1 MAEYDRLE
9 EYNRMEEEDRM
20 EEYDRMQADSASE
33 LEISVT
39 EPESEP
45 DISIINQ
52 ETSDGV
58 NSELELIIIE
68 PDSNEK
74 DRSESADNVI
84 GPVSDLLSK
93 LAGVEEDIWQNI
105 LKYLDIL
112 SLKANFEGQRVFTCM
127 R

>member
-1 MAEYDRLE
+1 MDEYDRLE

-45 DISIINQ
+45 DISIIKQ

-58 NSELELIIIE
+58 NSEPGVICLYRYFEIFLLILISFPTAKSFLQRIFTPKIITYK
-68 PDSNEK
+68 SYI
-74 DRSESADNVI
+74 SS
-84 GPVSDLLSK
+84 
-93 LAGVEEDIWQNI
+93 
-105 LKYLDIL
+105 
-112 SLKANFEGQRVFTCM
+112 
-127 R
+127 